1 MIRLASIPGKG
12 RGLLADTAIA
22 AGTVIERAPAV
33 RLAAAD
39 RALVDRTALFA
50 YTFVDPEA
58 FDPAAAAGGSAPAA
72 GHDCLLAFGQ
82 LTFCNHAEQPNAA
95 IRWSSDDVGLWASLE
110 ALRSIAAGEEIT
122 LHYTNISEYSAADL
136 FI

>member
-1 MIRLASIPGKG
+1 MFRLAKIPGKG
-12 RGLLADTAIA
+12 RGLLASTAIA
-22 AGTVIERAPAV
+22 AGSVIERAPVV

-58 FDPAAAAGGSAPAA
+58 FSGGGSAA
-72 GHDCLLAFGQ
+72 GHDCLLAFGN
-82 LTFCNHAEQPNAA
+82 LTFCNHSEQPNAA
-95 IRWSSDDVGLWASLE
+95 VRWTSDDVGIWASLE
-110 ALRSIAAGEEIT
+110 ALRSIAPDEEIT
-122 LHYTNISEYSAADL
+122 LYYTNISEYSAADL